1 MISIMF
7 WVIVGL
13 VLLAAEMLTFTFV
26 LVFFGLGAL
35 LVALAKWAFNLES
48 MPIEILLFAAM
59 SVGGLL
65 LLRGKLCSS
74 WSSRGSAGVAIDEG
88 KVIFLT
94 REVPAKGRAEI
105 EYQGTVWTAENES
118 DVHLPK
124 GARAV
129 IVRTDGLTLVIK
141 GA

>member
-13 VLLAAEMLTFTFV
+13 VLLAAEMLTFTFI
-26 LVFFGLGAL
+26 LAFFGLGAL
-35 LVALAKWAFNLES
+35 LVALFKWAFNLDS
-48 MPIEILLFAAM
+48 TPIEILLFAAV

-65 LLRGKLCSS
+65 LLRGKLRSS
-74 WSSRGSAGVAIDEG
+74 WSSKSSMTIDEG

-94 REVPAKGRAEI
+94 REVPANGRAEI

-141 GA
+141 GV